1 MAKAIADVRSSS
13 TVLSLRSVWVL
24 RMTLGWITLLGAV
37 LFLLGTSWDVQ
48 WHFDVGR
55 DRTLT
60 APHLVML
67 GSIVVSGIA
76 TLAAVLIETR
86 WARHSSL
93 VMKNSTRFA
102 DFFHSSLGAY
112 IAGFGA
118 LDTAVGFPID
128 TYWHELYGIDVS
140 ILAPFHV
147 MIITGMSITALGA
160 AYMLASATN
169 LAIRDAAGKATV
181 RSGYIGVTVGLAT
194 MMCNLMLFVFGAFSR
209 TGRIDL
215 GILVINTFPLMVGGF
230 GALALV
236 AATRAIPWRA
246 AATLVTVVYLFF
258 DLVIFLYVPFATDT
272 LVGIEQQSYRP
283 NASHNAIIS
292 LVWPISLIVAAIV
305 IDLVSGRAQ
314 RKQWSSRVTNTR
326 MISAVLIGFLAVSL
340 LQPFFLFAARSLV
353 SLGVS
358 LLVGVLGS
366 WLGYW
371 FGAGLGDSLQRVER

>member
-13 TVLSLRSVWVL
+13 TALSLRSVWVL

-48 WHFDVGR
+48 WHVDVGR

-194 MMCNLMLFVFGAFSR
+194 MMCNLMLFVFGAFSH
-209 TGRIDL
+209 TGRIV
-215 GILVINTFPLMVGGF
+215 LVINTFPLMVGGF

-246 AATLVTVVYLFF
+246 AATLVTAVYLFF
-258 DLVIFLYVPFATDT
+258 DLVIFLYVPFATNA

-305 IDLVSGRAQ
+305 IDLVSGRAR
-314 RKQWSSRVTNTR
+314 RKQWSSRVINTR

-340 LQPFFLFAARSLV
+340 LQPFFLFASRSLV